1 MVMQII
7 VLHEQTTFDE
17 VRGLSSKGIMRVCM
31 SLLAKMMDLK
41 GFCETVIGENH
52 MKISQPDTL

>member
-31 SLLAKMMDLK
+31 SLFSKSDRAKGL
-41 GFCETVIGENH
+41 
-52 MKISQPDTL
+52 L